1 MSRYT
6 SAYCSGNTVYVLN
19 EFNMVARQFSIDS
32 VYEPIGPAILSGD
45 TITVLVEPKDKS
57 NAHNKKIMTYTATG
71 VFKGMH
77 MA

>member
-1 MSRYT
+1 
-6 SAYCSGNTVYVLN
+6 
-19 EFNMVARQFSIDS
+19 MVARQFSIDS